1 MKRRDEVAVGVLVT
15 IAVAIAIVGS
25 LWIARGGLSSSY
37 SLYTRFPWGQN
48 LKKGQPVLLAGV
60 AVGYVNDVELAR
72 SGHLDV
78 TLQINDG
85 YEIPKGSTATVKPVG
100 IFGDVA
106 VGIDPPKPVPAANYA
121 PGDTLPPGIP
131 AADIGQI
138 MNRVDSIGES
148 VQHLTR
154 ALDVQVVQ
162 AGTLNDI
169 HKTIANA
176 AALSAELQRIAA
188 AQSRNM
194 DVTFGTLQGT
204 IGRFNTT
211 IDKLN
216 STVDSARLTETFASV
231 QQTSANAARLAATL
245 DSTASRMNALLAS
258 VNAGQG
264 TLGMLARD
272 SSMYVEI
279 RNRVKTTDSLLTDF
293 KANPKKY
300 INVRIF

>member
-1 MKRRDEVAVGVLVT
+1 MRRRNEVAVGVLVT
-15 IAVAIAIVGS
+15 VAVAVAIVGS

-37 SLYTRFPWGQN
+37 SLYARFPWGQN

-60 AVGYVNDVELAR
+60 AVGYVNDVELNRA
-72 SGHLDV
+72 GYLNV
-78 TLQINDG
+78 TVQINNG

-106 VGIDPPKPVPAANYA
+106 VGIDPPRPVPAANYA
-121 PGDTLPPGIP
+121 PGDTMPPGIP

-154 ALDVQVVQ
+154 ALDVEVVQ
-162 AGTLNDI
+162 AGTLNDV

-176 AALSAELQRIAA
+176 AALAAELQSIAA

-194 DVTFGTLQGT
+194 DVTFGSLQGT

-211 IDKLN
+211 VDHLN
-216 STVDSARLTETFASV
+216 ATVDSARIKETLANV

-245 DSTASRMNALLAS
+245 DSTAGRINTLLGS
-258 VNAGQG
+258 INAGQG
-264 TLGMLARD
+264 TVGMLARD

-279 RNRVKTTDSLLTDF
+279 RNLVKTTDSLLTDF

>member
-1 MKRRDEVAVGVLVT
+1 MRRRNEVAVGVLVT
-15 IAVAIAIVGS
+15 IAVAVVIVGS

-60 AVGYVNDVELAR
+60 SVGYVNDVQLNRA
-72 SGHLDV
+72 GYLNV
-78 TLQINDG
+78 TLQINNG

-121 PGDTLPPGIP
+121 PGDTLPPGVP

-148 VQHLTR
+148 VQHLTH
-154 ALDVQVVQ
+154 ALDVEVVQ
-162 AGTLNDI
+162 AGTLNDV
-169 HKTIANA
+169 HKTVANA
-176 AALSAELQRIAA
+176 AALAAELQGIAA
-188 AQSRNM
+188 AQSRNL
-194 DVTFGTLQGT
+194 DATFGTLQGT
-204 IGRFNTT
+204 IGRFNTA

-216 STVDSARLTETFASV
+216 ATVDSAHFKETFASV
-231 QQTSANAARLAATL
+231 QETSANAARLSATL
-245 DSTASRMNALLAS
+245 DSTALRINTLLAS
-258 VNAGQG
+258 INAGEG
-264 TLGMLARD
+264 TVGKLARD

-279 RNRVKTTDSLLTDF
+279 RNLVKTTDSLLTDF